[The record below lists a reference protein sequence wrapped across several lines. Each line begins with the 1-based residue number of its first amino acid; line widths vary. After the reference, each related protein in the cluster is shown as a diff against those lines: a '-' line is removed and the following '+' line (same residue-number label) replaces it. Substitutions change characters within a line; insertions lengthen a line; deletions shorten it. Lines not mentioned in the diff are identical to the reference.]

1 MKKNTKKLLLVAVVS
16 TLLVTGCGDVEETIV
31 DDTSVDAVGYEDNAT
46 NLSDVELNS
55 TPTGTKE
62 QAEGEAAA
70 DSAADMVNS
79 MKKTLDSMSD
89 TVVDTV
95 DTIKKGTTETI
106 DDVGS
111 NIKRGTAETQKDI
124 TDALENMKKSEG
136 AEISGSGDDGE
147 AEMLDAD
154 DDNDEDEVDL

>member
-1 MKKNTKKLLLVAVVS
+1 MKKNTKKLLFVAVMS
-16 TLLVTGCGDVEETIV
+16 TLLVTACGDVEETIV
-31 DDTSVDAVGYEDNAT
+31 DDDSMDAVGYEDNAT

-55 TPTGTKE
+55 TPTDTKE
-62 QAEGEAAA
+62 QTEGEAAA
-70 DSAADMVNS
+70 DSAADMVDS

-95 DTIKKGTTETI
+95 DTIKKGASETM

-111 NIKRGTAETQKDI
+111 NIKRGAAETKKDI
-124 TDALENMKKSEG
+124 TNALENMKKSENTG
-136 AEISGSGDDGE
+136 DGE

-154 DDNDEDEVDL
+154 DENDKDEVDL